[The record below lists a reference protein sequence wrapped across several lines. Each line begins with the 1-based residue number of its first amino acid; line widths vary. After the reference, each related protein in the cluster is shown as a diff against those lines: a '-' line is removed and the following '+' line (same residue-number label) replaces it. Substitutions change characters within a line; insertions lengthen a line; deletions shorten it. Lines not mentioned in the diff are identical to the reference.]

1 MRKSDYKQQLL
12 CYISE
17 QIDRLTVK
25 QMRQLI
31 ARHAILIKQLM
42 KAEQCMSHKEAKKIL
57 KKVDKLNGKHY
68 VEPSK

>member
-31 ARHAILIKQLM
+31 ARHAIPNQTIN
-42 KAEQCMSHKEAKKIL
+42 ES
-57 KKVDKLNGKHY
+57 
-68 VEPSK
+68 